1 MFLSIGCARWFGT
14 GELMM
19 KLNPLILR
27 AVTFLPLVV
36 ALIGVAF
43 FAWRGANA
51 ASDGVL
57 LKPDDQALVT
67 LGSQIYLDN
76 CASCHG
82 ENLLGQPNWKS
93 PGEDGLLPAPP
104 HDESGHTWH
113 HTDKLLFELT
123 KFGFAKISG
132 LANQK
137 SNMPIYQDILS
148 DKEIIAALSYIKS
161 SWPQQIRQR
170 HDQLN
175 QQVAGQN

>member
-1 MFLSIGCARWFGT
+1 
-14 GELMM
+14 M
-19 KLNPLILR
+19 KLRLPNLR
-27 AVTFLPLVV
+27 VMTLSAVVVVLVG
-36 ALIGVAF
+36 AAF
-43 FAWRGANA
+43 FAWRAANA
-51 ASDGVL
+51 TGDGSL

-82 ENLLGQPNWKS
+82 ENLQGQPNWKS
-93 PGEDGLLPAPP
+93 PGEDGMLPAPP

-113 HTDKLLFELT
+113 HTDELLFELT

-132 LANQK
+132 LSDHK

-161 SWPQQIRQR
+161 SWPQETRQR

-175 QQVAGQN
+175 QRAAGQN